1 MPREAGIV
9 ELVRRVVREW
19 DPLGLL
25 AGGAPEDEWDGEVK
39 ALVKQVPR
47 IRSEKDAAHAVSR
60 VFSSLDRD
68 RFTPDGCS
76 EVGRVLYLALR
87 EVGVVMS
94 DNALSPCADRRQTRN
109 VRRRE

>member
-1 MPREAGIV
+1 MPRSKGRDTLCEA
-9 ELVRRVVREW
+9 VRRVVREW

-25 AGGAPEDEWDGEVK
+25 AGGAPEDEWDGEVN

-60 VFSSLDRD
+60 VFSSLDPQ

-76 EVGRVLYLALR
+76 EVGRALYAALR
-87 EVGVVMS
+87 EAGVVG
-94 DNALSPCADRRQTRN
+94 D
-109 VRRRE
+109 E